1 MDYCDNSIMTTFL
14 LLWCE
19 GEIMQSFLQKYLSGV
34 FLDSGYYT
42 LMFHRVLLAGG
53 KIRNYRDHYSYY
65 CIMFIPI
72 LRL

>member
-1 MDYCDNSIMTTFL
+1 
-14 LLWCE
+14 
-19 GEIMQSFLQKYLSGV
+19 MQSFLQKYLSGV

-53 KIRNYRDHYSYY
+53 KIRKYRDHYSYY